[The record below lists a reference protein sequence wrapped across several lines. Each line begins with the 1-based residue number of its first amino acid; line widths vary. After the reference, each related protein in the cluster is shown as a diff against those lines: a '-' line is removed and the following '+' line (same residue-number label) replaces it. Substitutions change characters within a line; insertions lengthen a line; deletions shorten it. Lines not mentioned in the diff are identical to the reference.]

1 MILHAIELTYVGP
14 FRGSVRIGPFA
25 RGLNVLAA
33 PNETGKSTSI
43 RATARALF
51 DKHTTKGEELKSLQP
66 VGTDLAPRVVVE
78 FETAKGRYRIEK
90 TFLQSPRSLLKE
102 WQGNTWQPVA
112 EGDLA
117 DQWMQDLL
125 HSSVPGRGATKPENW
140 GLLGFLWARQ
150 GEPSDWPKLED
161 EAVGQQIRA
170 RLARIEL
177 DPVIEKLRGKLM
189 ALAESVITSTGQA
202 KTGGPLRQAE
212 DDLAAIEGDLLKL
225 RQTRAELDAKH
236 QQFHQLEGQVA
247 QLEKESA
254 SLSASAKILSDQ
266 ASAAERL
273 RAELET
279 RNVELAGA
287 REKLTTVTDDMG
299 LLAQRQADLVGA
311 KARVTEA
318 ELIETRANAALAAVQ
333 GELAVQEALRPEKEG
348 KLAALRL
355 AHARVTGLL
364 KLRSLVT
371 EVTALEKQLV
381 KAKKSSALVVAL
393 EQKKTQLPTLTVQKL
408 KKLEAAHEH
417 VRDLQAQVQALG
429 LTVELSPE
437 NSSRV
442 LVKDAGETRSE
453 NLTAKET
460 KILHSPSSLDLQLAG
475 WGRVLVR
482 SGAKEAKALSDELST
497 AEANLKDALVDAGVA
512 SLDAAREAV
521 ATRKELDTQLSA
533 AESSLADQLGDFEKL
548 DDLTA
553 AVSAA
558 QRRLDSFTATLQPTK
573 EEAELSDTHLESE
586 DSRQGLAI
594 PAAEKDL
601 KIFNSAVEK
610 LRTAERTATDEIQK
624 ATRATGEKRAQLGSL
639 ETKIAEML
647 ARYVDG
653 IEAAKTKAQLEFA
666 QAEARVTGVKAQ
678 LPTDFEKLPERN
690 RRAASA
696 QQQVANE
703 LQARRTERDGAQ
715 GSLKS
720 LGGLGLYSQET
731 ELEEKKIEAEKRRDA
746 ARTKGWGARIAHDLI
761 NYRKQVATKA
771 VLAPLE
777 ERLSA
782 AFAALTG
789 EVGRHVFLDEQLQVA
804 GVGRTRE
811 EAYAFELL
819 SQGAKEQLLLC
830 LRIAVAQELA
840 ATEPQVLI
848 LDDVLVNTD
857 PVRQERVLDTLGA
870 LSATL
875 QVIILTCHAERY
887 RGVGQAVSITSGSA
901 VT

>member
-1 MILHAIELTYVGP
+1 MILHSIELTYVGP
-14 FRGSVRIGPFA
+14 FRSTVRIGPFA

-33 PNETGKSTSI
+33 LNETGKSTSI

-78 FETAKGRYRIEK
+78 FETAKGRYWIEK
-90 TFLQSPRSLLKE
+90 IFLQSPRSLLKQ
-102 WQGNTWQPVA
+102 WQGNAWQPIA

-117 DQWMQDLL
+117 DQRVQDLL
-125 HSSVPGRGATKPENW
+125 HSTLPGRGATKPENW

-177 DPVIEKLRGKLM
+177 DPVIEKLRAKLV

-212 DDLAAIEGDLLKL
+212 DDLAAIEADLVKL
-225 RQTRAELDAKH
+225 RQTRADLEEKH
-236 QQFHQLEGQVA
+236 RQFHQLDGQVA

-254 SLSASAKILSDQ
+254 SLSETAKTLSAQ
-266 ASAAERL
+266 AQAAERL

-279 RNVELAGA
+279 RNLELTGA
-287 REKLTTVTDDMG
+287 SEKLTAVTGDAA
-299 LLAQRQADLVGA
+299 LLAERQVDLVGA

-318 ELIETRANAALAAVQ
+318 ETIETRANAALAAMQ
-333 GELAVQEALRPEKEG
+333 GELAVQEALRPEKES
-348 KLAALRL
+348 KVVSLRL

-364 KLRSLVT
+364 KLRTLVT
-371 EVTALEKQLV
+371 EVTALEKQV
-381 KAKKSSALVVAL
+381 AKAKKASASVVSL

-408 KKLEAAHEH
+408 KNLEKAHEH
-417 VRDLQAQVQALG
+417 VRDLKAQVQALG
-429 LTVELSPE
+429 LTVELTPDS
-437 NSSRV
+437 NAKVS
-442 LVKDAGETRSE
+442 VKDAGETRSE
-453 NLTAKET
+453 TLRAKET
-460 KILHSPSSLDLQLAG
+460 KTLHSPNALDLQLTG
-475 WGRVLVR
+475 WGRVQVR
-482 SGAKEAKALSDELST
+482 SGAKEAKTLSDELGT
-497 AEANLKDALVDAGVA
+497 AEANLKDTLVDAGVA
-512 SLDAAREAV
+512 SLDAAREAL
-521 ATRKELDTQLSA
+521 AARKELDTQLGA

-548 DDLTA
+548 DDL
-553 AVSAA
+553 VESASSA
-558 QRRLDSFTATLQPTK
+558 RLRLDSFTATLQPTDQERK
-573 EEAELSDTHLESE
+573 SSDTHLESE
-586 DSRQGLAI
+586 DSRYALAI
-594 PAAEKDL
+594 PAAETEL
-601 KIFNSAVEK
+601 KVFNKAVEK

-624 ATRATGEKRAQLGSL
+624 ATRASGEKRTQLGSL
-639 ETKIAEML
+639 ETKIAGLL
-647 ARYVDG
+647 ARYMDG

-678 LPTDFEKLPERN
+678 LPPDFEKLPERN
-690 RRAASA
+690 RRAATA
-696 QQQVANE
+696 QQQVAND
-703 LQARRTERDGAQ
+703 LQARRTERDGAK
-715 GSLKS
+715 GSLAT

-731 ELEEKKIEAEKRRDA
+731 ELEEKRTEAEKRRDA
-746 ARTKGWGARIAHDLI
+746 ARAKGWGARIAHDLI
-761 NYRKQVATKA
+761 NYRKEVATKA

-789 EVGRHVFLDEQLQVA
+789 EGGRRVFLDEQLQVA

-811 EAYAFELL
+811 EAYTFDLL

-857 PVRQERVLDTLGA
+857 PIRQERVLDTLSA

-875 QVIILTCHAERY
+875 QIIILTCHAERY
-887 RGVGQAVSITSGSA
+887 RGIGQAVSINSGST
-901 VT
+901 VP